1 MPQRFARFSGSG
13 PSHHTRSLAG
23 FIIITFGFKVF
34 GTHRTLTAVLRMSAK
49 GQ

>member
-23 FIIITFGFKVF
+23 FIIISGLGFRY
-34 GTHRTLTAVLRMSAK
+34 TQTA
-49 GQ
+49 